1 MVIDSSSQRIAT
13 TYTERSRI
21 DDKSNCID
29 ECRLEPKQGSSCPS
43 VVSVVSVIKRVIV
56 HP

>member
-1 MVIDSSSQRIAT
+1 MVIDSSSQKVTT

-29 ECRLEPKQGSSCPS
+29 EYRLEPKQGSSCPS
-43 VVSVVSVIKRVIV
+43 VVSVISVVKRVIV